1 MLKYFAFVGK
11 LKWPET
17 LTFLPV
23 NNPIVAPTKIPSAPS
38 SKIYLKYFPIQTSKF
53 LTPEPECDSVTAI
66 RFRRQLFF
74 DRGQY
79 NAKIMEEKQ
88 AAEDGLNFDI
98 LKQFFAQKGQFFDP

>member
-38 SKIYLKYFPIQTSKF
+38 SKIYLKYFPI
-53 LTPEPECDSVTAI
+53 
-66 RFRRQLFF
+66 
-74 DRGQY
+74 
-79 NAKIMEEKQ
+79 
-88 AAEDGLNFDI
+88 
-98 LKQFFAQKGQFFDP
+98 

>member
-1 MLKYFAFVGK
+1 MLKYLAFVGK

-98 LKQFFAQKGQFFDP
+98 